1 MKKIK
6 KKLKKLRK
14 KQPKLKF
21 IYAWYYKNS
30 KVNEKQILF
39 ESFHGKDISDSSFAI
54 LKEFLKRPDSDDY
67 KIYFATTQKEAHSN
81 KLRKMGLS
89 KIKLVDITTYEYV
102 RVLATS
108 KYLINNSSFPVY
120 FIKRPEQIYLQ
131 TWHGTPLK
139 TLGKKMRFGI
149 ESMYNIQHNFMQ
161 ADYLMFPNKF
171 SKEVMMRD
179 YNL

>member
-1 MKKIK
+1 
-6 KKLKKLRK
+6 
-14 KQPKLKF
+14 
-21 IYAWYYKNS
+21 
-30 KVNEKQILF
+30 
-39 ESFHGKDISDSSFAI
+39 
-54 LKEFLKRPDSDDY
+54 
-67 KIYFATTQKEAHSN
+67 
-81 KLRKMGLS
+81 MGLTQ
-89 KIKLVDITTYEYV
+89 INLVDITTYEYV

-139 TLGKKMRFGI
+139 TLGKQMRFGI

-171 SKEVMMRD
+171 TKEVMMRD
-179 YNL
+179 YNLEKLYTGKVVYNGVIKEYTRVICNQYIHAIQKIILFYIIWKWINMFIAI